1 MPRRCLAPGETF
13 RAVDAPVVRYFS
25 HKEITRLLNACEG
38 AFRDLVHAALL
49 TGCRY
54 GELCQLK
61 VVDYNADVETLQIG
75 EAKADGCATSPSLGK
90 RPSSSSELWPVAQR
104 RDFPSG

>member
-1 MPRRCLAPGETF
+1 VKPF
-13 RAVDAPVVRYFS
+13 KSVDAPVIRYLS
-25 HKEITRLLNACEG
+25 DYEIIRLLNACDD

-61 VVDYNADVETLQIG
+61 VADYNADVDTLTVRLSKSGQTRHVTLTG
-75 EAKADGCATSPSLGK
+75 EAP
-90 RPSSSSELWPVAQR
+90 ELWRPTTWPTR
-104 RDFPSG
+104 SGQTFRG